1 MVHARGDLPRSTPCG
16 RLGSVV
22 SNSPT
27 PPPVTYRSADCMLT
41 IDREE
46 IVAGLKSIGLQAGD
60 HVLVHSSLSSLGS
73 VVGGAATVV
82 QALLDVVTTSGTV
95 LAPTLTGNAEI
106 GCHSEVF
113 FDVVRTHGWT
123 GAIAE
128 AVRTWPGA
136 IRSLHPT
143 HSVAAIGSGAE
154 GLTRGHQDCLTP
166 CGEGSP
172 YSHLAQEPHGMIL
185 LLGCGHESNTTLH
198 HVEELAGV
206 AYHLQRTPVRAVIC
220 ADGQVRSRTF
230 FAHQYGAVRRFA
242 AIEPLLVERGLQ
254 TQGEIGQATARLLPS
269 GPSVRMALDLLRAA
283 PDFFLGEASRISQDV

>member
-1 MVHARGDLPRSTPCG
+1 
-16 RLGSVV
+16 
-22 SNSPT
+22 
-27 PPPVTYRSADCMLT
+27 MLT

-46 IVAGLKSIGLQAGD
+46 IVTGLKIIGLQAGD

-106 GCHSEVF
+106 GCQSEVF
-113 FDVVRTHGWT
+113 FDEARTQSWT

-136 IRSLHPT
+136 MRSLHPT
-143 HSVAAIGSGAE
+143 HSVAAIGAGAE
-154 GLTRGHQDCLTP
+154 RLTRGHLDCLTP

-172 YSHLAQEPHGMIL
+172 YSHVAQEPHGMIL
-185 LLGCGHESNTTLH
+185 LLGCDHESNTTLH

-206 AYHLQRTPVRAVIC
+206 PYHLQNTPVHAVIC
-220 ADGQVRSRTF
+220 ADGQVHRRTF
-230 FAHQYGAVRRFA
+230 FAHQYGAARRFA
-242 AIEPLLVERGLQ
+242 AIEALLLERGLQ

-283 PDFFLGEASRISQDV
+283 PDFFLGEASGITQEDLKASSDRR